1 MIRTVIVDDEAYIRD
16 ELKYFLHQIENI
28 EIAGETG
35 DGDEV
40 MEIIER
46 EKPDLVFLDIELGH
60 ANGLTLARKIMQM
73 WEPPSIIL
81 STAYDK
87 YAVMGFELSVS
98 DYILKPFSLER
109 IRSAVEKAMGVS
121 KKENARKKDDNSHME
136 KIAASRNDRIYLVDT
151 GSIVHVKANGNGA
164 LLVTL
169 EGAYEISSTLKE
181 IEELF
186 HSGKFI
192 RIHKS
197 SIVNVDFIEEIIP
210 WFNYTCKLKLKGLSE
225 ELTVSRNYFKSF
237 KENFKI

>member
-16 ELKYFLHQIENI
+16 ELKYFLDQLEDV
-28 EIAGETG
+28 EIVGETG

-40 MEIIER
+40 LEIIER

-60 ANGLTLARKIMQM
+60 ANGLTIARRIMQM
-73 WEPPSIIL
+73 WEPPKIIL

-109 IRSAVEKAMGVS
+109 IRNAVSKAMGSIKNESVR
-121 KKENARKKDDNSHME
+121 KADENSRMD
-136 KIAASRNDRIYLVDT
+136 KIAASRNGRIYLVDT
-151 GSIVHVKANGNGA
+151 SDIIHIQAKGNGA
-164 LLVTL
+164 AIVTR
-169 EGAYEISSTLKE
+169 EGTYEISSNLKE
-181 IEELF
+181 IEESF
-186 HSGKFI
+186 HGGKFI

-197 SIVNVDFIEEIIP
+197 SIVNVDFVEEIIP
-210 WFNYTCKLKLKGLSE
+210 WFNYTCKLRLRGLDE